1 MSIKATAEQGPILR
15 DRSRGEVVMTTIRTG
30 GATALA
36 LALLLGAAP
45 TAVAQS
51 ATEDLHHPE
60 TGPQAEQSRPT
71 TPGSGPAQGMMMMDP
86 QMMQEMMR
94 HMMAHGMM
102 GQGIGPGMMQQMPG
116 MMGQMPQG
124 QVGPGTMGPGMM
136 QQMPG
141 MMGQMP
147 QGQMGP
153 GMMGP
158 GMMQQMP
165 GMMGQMPQDQM
176 GPGMMGQGM
185 MQQMPGMM
193 SQGLT
198 GRMPGHGALGG
209 WRVTPVMHLGVEDVQ
224 HSLEHFIEVHDFQ
237 HLKVGEVRETD
248 DDTIAAEIVTQE
260 GSLALQLEVDRHT
273 GLVRRVG

>member
-1 MSIKATAEQGPILR
+1 
-15 DRSRGEVVMTTIRTG
+15 
-30 GATALA
+30 
-36 LALLLGAAP
+36 
-45 TAVAQS
+45 
-51 ATEDLHHPE
+51 
-60 TGPQAEQSRPT
+60 
-71 TPGSGPAQGMMMMDP
+71 
-86 QMMQEMMR
+86 
-94 HMMAHGMM
+94 
-102 GQGIGPGMMQQMPG
+102 
-116 MMGQMPQG
+116 
-124 QVGPGTMGPGMM
+124 
-136 QQMPG
+136 
-141 MMGQMP
+141 
-147 QGQMGP
+147 
-153 GMMGP
+153 
-158 GMMQQMP
+158 
-165 GMMGQMPQDQM
+165 
-176 GPGMMGQGM
+176 MMGQGM

>member
-1 MSIKATAEQGPILR
+1 
-15 DRSRGEVVMTTIRTG
+15 
-30 GATALA
+30 
-36 LALLLGAAP
+36 
-45 TAVAQS
+45 
-51 ATEDLHHPE
+51 
-60 TGPQAEQSRPT
+60 
-71 TPGSGPAQGMMMMDP
+71 MMMMDP

-158 GMMQQMP
+158 
-165 GMMGQMPQDQM
+165 
-176 GPGMMGQGM
+176 GM

>member
-1 MSIKATAEQGPILR
+1 
-15 DRSRGEVVMTTIRTG
+15 MTTTRTS
-30 GATALA
+30 GATALGV
-36 LALLLGAAP
+36 ALLLGAAP
-45 TAVAQS
+45 MAVAQS

-60 TGPQAEQSRPT
+60 TGPQAEQSRPM

-94 HMMAHGMM
+94 QMMAQGMM
-102 GQGIGPGMMQQMPG
+102 GQG
-116 MMGQMPQG
+116 
-124 QVGPGTMGPGMM
+124 MGPGMM

-153 GMMGP
+153 GT
-158 GMMQQMP
+158 
-165 GMMGQMPQDQM
+165 
-176 GPGMMGQGM
+176 MGQGM

-193 SQGLT
+193 SQGLM
-198 GRMPGHGALGG
+198 GRMPGHGAMGG
-209 WRVTPVMHLGVEDVQ
+209 WRVTPVMHLGIEDVQ
-224 HSLEHFIEVHDFQ
+224 HSLEHFIEVHEFQ

-248 DDTIAAEIVTQE
+248 DDTITADIVTQE